1 MRAGSRAAGMISKGG
16 NLRGHN
22 HLRDVG
28 LLRIQQM
35 VAEFCCHIIGDGLLK
50 RLIAAAKWCKI
61 GEDNARVMAV
71 PAPLV
76 APVSMMRPN

>member
-1 MRAGSRAAGMISKGG
+1 
-16 NLRGHN
+16 
-22 HLRDVG
+22 
-28 LLRIQQM
+28 